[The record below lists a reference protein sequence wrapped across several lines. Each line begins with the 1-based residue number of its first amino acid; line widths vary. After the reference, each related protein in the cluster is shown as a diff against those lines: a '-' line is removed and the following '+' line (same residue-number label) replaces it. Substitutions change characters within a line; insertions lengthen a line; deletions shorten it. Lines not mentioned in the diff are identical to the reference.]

1 MAITVNSNVS
11 ALTAQ
16 RNLNKSSSALA
27 TSMERLSSG
36 SRINS
41 AKDDAAG
48 LQISNRLNSQIKGLG
63 VAMKNA
69 SDGISMAQTA
79 EGAMQ
84 ESTNIL
90 QRMRDLALQSANGSN
105 SDEDRAS
112 IQKEIGQLQSELTRI
127 ADSTSFGGQKLLNG
141 AFGTKSFQI
150 GANANESQSLGLS
163 DISSSAIGRKYQSF
177 DKTADLTTKVAG
189 GTESG
194 AGQVLVKVGDKT
206 HEIALNAGMSASD
219 VQEKINSISGLSDV
233 KVTGGEGP
241 ESTPATMKLSNL
253 AVANG
258 ESLDLTIGGEKITL
272 NGTGDA
278 AGDAATFKSQIEQ
291 AAGKAGYSVTE
302 KDGTFSFTGKDDGS
316 QIAIKLEAANTTTSD
331 TKVNINGKSYA
342 GNGTTAINATQT
354 STNGINA
361 EPIRATMELSGLTV
375 ANGDSLKL
383 KIGDADVITL
393 TGTNSA
399 NDAKAFKAQIMDAA
413 EKAGYTVT
421 EDNGTYTFTGK
432 EDGSQIN
439 IEVGGAG
446 NSTTAS
452 TDVTINGV
460 AYDGLANISTT
471 AKKQTSTNGVAAAVD
486 TPATMTLKG
495 FDAVNSGTMKLTI
508 DGIDVTVDKN
518 VSDTEKLADL
528 INSTLSAAGSE
539 ITATLNDDKTEIT
552 LTGGQNGEQF
562 AVKADVSGATGSVL
576 QAGDRIYS
584 NASLKTSGNITTAA
598 GGAGV
603 NSTVTIDNFAAVTSG
618 VMSMTVDGAI
628 FDVDSSITTAAEL
641 ADKINAEAGT
651 TVTASESDGVITI
664 THNTANTALTV
675 AADASGAAGAQV
687 EITGDTS
694 ALVAGTAVETETTN
708 GIAVEKDGFTIDFS
722 NAKLDDGI
730 ASVSVGA
737 TVNDLESS
745 DSAMALAEGTTF
757 KSVASI
763 DLSTTEGANEA
774 VEILDKALASIDD
787 QRASL
792 GAFQNRMNSTINNL
806 ASIQEN
812 AAAGMSRIMDVDFAQ
827 ETVNLTKQQILQ
839 QAGTSILAQAK
850 QLPQAALSLLG

>member
-16 RNLNKSSSALA
+16 RNLSKSSSALA

-36 SRINS
+36 SKINS

-90 QRMRDLALQSANGSN
+90 QRMRELALQSANGSN

-112 IQKEIGQLQSELTRI
+112 IQKEVGQLQSELTRI

-177 DKTADLTTKVAG
+177 DQTDTLATKVSG

-194 AGQVLVKVGDKT
+194 ASQVFVKVGDKT

-219 VQEKINSISGLSDV
+219 VQEKINSIGGLSDV
-233 KVTGGEGP
+233 KVTGGDGTP
-241 ESTPATMKLSNL
+241 EASAATMKLSNL
-253 AVANG
+253 AVNSG
-258 ESLDLTIGGEKITL
+258 ESIDLTIGGEKITL
-272 NGTGDA
+272 TGTGDTNT
-278 AGDAATFKSQIEQ
+278 DAATFKSQIEQ
-291 AAGKAGYSVTE
+291 AA
-302 KDGTFSFTGKDDGS
+302 
-316 QIAIKLEAANTTTSD
+316 
-331 TKVNINGKSYA
+331 
-342 GNGTTAINATQT
+342 
-354 STNGINA
+354 A
-361 EPIRATMELSGLTV
+361 E
-375 ANGDSLKL
+375 
-383 KIGDADVITL
+383 
-393 TGTNSA
+393 
-399 NDAKAFKAQIMDAA
+399 
-413 EKAGYTVT
+413 AGYTVS
-421 EDNGTYTFTGK
+421 EDEGTYTFTGK
-432 EDGSQIN
+432 ADGSQIG
-439 IEVGGAG
+439 IRVEGAAA
-446 NSTTAS
+446 TTSA
-452 TDVTINGV
+452 TTVNINGTDY
-460 AYDGLANISTT
+460 AGDGVT
-471 AKKQTSTNGVAAAVD
+471 AINATESSTNGVSTEAIQSSMELGNLAVNNGETLALEIGSTAVNLVGTASSATDALTFKAQILEAAETAGYTVTESGGTYTFTGPEDGENISISVD
-486 TPATMTLKG
+486 MAATNTAATTVDINGRANAGDTTDLDKVTETSYNGNPAATSAPASIDLTGFNALASGSMTL
-495 FDAVNSGTMKLTI
+495 NI
-508 DGIDVTVDKN
+508 DGVDVVVDQN
-518 VSDTEKLADL
+518 VADEDALASL
-528 INSTLSAAGSE
+528 INDTMAAEGKS
-539 ITATLNDDKTEIT
+539 ITASNNAGTIT
-552 LTGGQNGEQF
+552 LTGASDAANGSKFSVSVDATKASAGDGISVAGQAYLN
-562 AVKADVSGATGSVL
+562 GATETGTQES
-576 QAGDRIYS
+576 S
-584 NASLKTSGNITTAA
+584 E
-598 GGAGV
+598 
-603 NSTVTIDNFAAVTSG
+603 AVI
-618 VMSMTVDGAI
+618 VE
-628 FDVDSSITTAAEL
+628 SSE
-641 ADKINAEAGT
+641 
-651 TVTASESDGVITI
+651 
-664 THNTANTALTV
+664 
-675 AADASGAAGAQV
+675 
-687 EITGDTS
+687 
-694 ALVAGTAVETETTN
+694 
-708 GIAVEKDGFTIDFS
+708 FTIDFS

-730 ASVSVGA
+730 TSVAIAQNESDLTTGA
-737 TVNDLESS
+737 AE
-745 DSAMALAEGTTF
+745 MALAEGTTF

-763 DLSTTEGANEA
+763 DLSTAEGAQEA
-774 VEILDKALASIDD
+774 VDILDKAIASVDD

>member
-163 DISSSAIGRKYQSF
+163 DISASAIGRKFQSF

-206 HEIALNAGMSASD
+206 HNIALNAGMSAKD

-233 KVTGGEGP
+233 KVSGGEGSAEP
-241 ESTPATMKLSNL
+241 VQATMKLDNIKVNS
-253 AVANG
+253 G
-258 ESLDLTIGGEKITL
+258 DTLTLKI
-272 NGTGDA
+272 GTGSSQQTVNLTGTGNA
-278 AGDAATFKSQIEQ
+278 ENDAATFKSAIET
-291 AAGKAGYSVTE
+291 ATANAGYGVTE
-302 KDGTFSFTGKDDGS
+302 KDGEFTFTGPEDGS
-316 QIAIKLEAANTTTSD
+316 QISIEVSSASTSSNTQAVVNGNAYVGAAGGISATTE
-331 TKVNINGKSYA
+331 K
-342 GNGTTAINATQT
+342 
-354 STNGINA
+354 STNGIPASTTQASMAVDLGAFAAGGATGDIDLEIDGYTLTLDKAAAVATANEKLAWKQQIEEAADKAGYTIKYDTANTTEDITAGFSLIGKEDGSQVNA
-361 EPIRATMELSGLTV
+361 AVTDVTGAGNAFDLNGSTYATGATTAGTEVSTDGIQGLDTMGQATMELSGFQALE
-375 ANGDSLKL
+375 AGDS
-383 KIGDADVITL
+383 
-393 TGTNSA
+393 
-399 NDAKAFKAQIMDAA
+399 
-413 EKAGYTVT
+413 
-421 EDNGTYTFTGK
+421 
-432 EDGSQIN
+432 
-439 IEVGGAG
+439 
-446 NSTTAS
+446 
-452 TDVTINGV
+452 
-460 AYDGLANISTT
+460 
-471 AKKQTSTNGVAAAVD
+471 
-486 TPATMTLKG
+486 MT
-495 FDAVNSGTMKLTI
+495 LTI
-508 DGIDVTVDKN
+508 DGTDVLVD
-518 VSDTEKLADL
+518 EKITSAANLADA
-528 INSTLSAAGSE
+528 INSVMKDAGKD
-539 ITATLNDDKTEIT
+539 ITATASDNGKIM
-552 LTGGQNGEQF
+552 LTGAADGSNFE
-562 AVKADVSGATGSVL
+562 VKVDLTATE
-576 QAGDRIYS
+576 A
-584 NASLKTSGNITTAA
+584 T
-598 GGAGV
+598 
-603 NSTVTIDNFAAVTSG
+603 
-618 VMSMTVDGAI
+618 DGI
-628 FDVDSSITTAAEL
+628 
-641 ADKINAEAGT
+641 
-651 TVTASESDGVITI
+651 
-664 THNTANTALTV
+664 TV
-675 AADASGAAGAQV
+675 AGQTFVGNGTKSGTV
-687 EITGDTS
+687 
-694 ALVAGTAVETETTN
+694 ETTN
-708 GIAVEKDGFTIDFS
+708 GRPASDFVIDFS

-730 ASVSVGA
+730 ASVAVGA
-737 TVNDLESS
+737 TESDL
-745 DSAMALAEGTTF
+745 DSGTMALAEGTTF

-763 DLSTTEGANEA
+763 DLSTAEGANEA